1 MTTAPTWTST
11 PPPQAWA
18 DAITAAQHA
27 AEGDPLQ
34 CCAVIAE
41 SRCDPGWLVIAGV
54 SLLAAVIAED
64 VAADELRTEVLR
76 IATETGASEY
86 MVTTSLE
93 VVALAEAM
101 QRDELPIIYELC
113 GGSQVSAFD
122 LAHGACSLTGQAIA
136 AVAVDVGGV
145 FDRLRDQYGGAG

>member
-1 MTTAPTWTST
+1 MTAPTWTTT
-11 PPPQAWA
+11 PPAQAWA
-18 DAITAAQHA
+18 DANTAAQHA

-54 SLLAAVIAED
+54 TLLAAVLAEG
-64 VAADELRTEVLR
+64 VAADELRAEVWR
-76 IATETGASEY
+76 IATDSGTSDY
-86 MVTTSLE
+86 MVTASLE

-101 QRDELPIIYELC
+101 QRDELPIMWELSS
-113 GGSQVSAFD
+113 GSQVSAFD

-136 AVAVDVGGV
+136 AVAVDVPGV
-145 FDRLRDQYGGAG
+145 FDRLRAQYWGR

>member
-1 MTTAPTWTST
+1 MTAPTWTTT

-41 SRCDPGWLVIAGV
+41 SRCNPGWLVIAGV
-54 SLLAAVIAED
+54 SLLAAVLAEG
-64 VAADELRTEVLR
+64 VAADELRAEVLR
-76 IATETGASEY
+76 IATDTGASDY
-86 MVTTSLE
+86 MVTAALE
-93 VVALAEAM
+93 VVALAEAV

-113 GGSQVSAFD
+113 SGSQVSAFD

-145 FDRLRDQYGGAG
+145 FDRLRDQYGGR

>member
-1 MTTAPTWTST
+1 MTTTPTWTTT

-41 SRCDPGWLVIAGV
+41 SRCNPGWLVIAGV
-54 SLLAAVIAED
+54 SLLAAVIAEG
-64 VAADELRTEVLR
+64 VAATELRAEVLR
-76 IATETGASEY
+76 IATDTGASDY
-86 MVTTSLE
+86 MVTASLE

-101 QRDELPIIYELC
+101 HRSELPIIYELC
-113 GGSQVSAFD
+113 AGSPVSARD
-122 LAHGACSLTGQAIA
+122 MSHGACSLTGQAIA

-145 FDRLRDQYGGAG
+145 FDRLRAQYGGR